1 MDLFLLAWAIF
12 FGAFVRFAPA
22 LDSPFPINDG
32 GLFYA
37 MVGDLVAADYSLPF
51 YSTYN
56 AAHIPFAYP
65 PLPFYLTALLSKGL
79 GIPLLV
85 LMRWLPPFVTAL
97 TIPAFYLLA
106 RAVLKSRLQA
116 SLASVAFAM
125 LPSAFDLFIVGGGLT
140 RSFGALFSLLT
151 LFCVYRLFSGRERKY
166 LFYTILCASLLVY
179 SHPEVTFH
187 TVWIVALLWLFLGR
201 DRQSLGYSMIVAIGV
216 LLCTA
221 PWWGVVLWRHGF
233 EPFRSI
239 MQSGWHQWLFWTPLL
254 RLDFSGERFLGI
266 ITVLGV
272 VGFLAALLRRNFLL
286 VAWLLLPFLTEP
298 RNPYFSAAVP
308 LSMLAAIGFD
318 EVVLPGLRALEGKI
332 VSAPSRGVGQVS
344 NLPSARW
351 RLWKAALRYPS
362 GETGFPLDTRSGKLL
377 LTFFLIYTLINAFA
391 FAAPL
396 AGLRVTDEELAA
408 VEWVNA
414 NTPANAR
421 FALLTYGDPFNTPIQ
436 EWFPALTGRINLA
449 VVQGYEWLPGR
460 QFYTRR
466 DDFPLLMR
474 CLFLDVECLEDWGE
488 SRQRD
493 FDYVY
498 VSQSL
503 VGKAGASDQDV
514 ILGNSLIQSMQSS
527 PDYRLV
533 YASER
538 IKIFRRL
545 TAPKVP

>member
-1 MDLFLLAWAIF
+1 MDLFLLAWAII
-12 FGAFVRFAPA
+12 FGAFVRFTPA

-37 MVGDLVAADYSLPF
+37 MVGDLIAADYSLPF

-79 GIPLLV
+79 GIPLLI
-85 LMRWLPPFVTAL
+85 LMRWLPPLVTTL

-106 RAVLKSRLQA
+106 RAVLKSRPQA

-239 MQSGWHQWLFWTPLL
+239 LQSGWHQWLFWTPLL
-254 RLDFSGERFLGI
+254 RLDFGGERFLGI

-308 LSMLAAIGFD
+308 LSMLAAIGF
-318 EVVLPGLRALEGKI
+318 EQVVLPGLRALEDRIRGLPA
-332 VSAPSRGVGQVS
+332 SSRGD
-344 NLPSARW
+344 L
-351 RLWKAALRYPS
+351 
-362 GETGFPLDTRSGKLL
+362 ETRSGKLL

-391 FAAPL
+391 FSAPL
-396 AGLRVTDEELAA
+396 AGLRVTDEELTA

-421 FALLTYGDPFNTPIQ
+421 FAMLTYGDPFNTPIQ

-474 CLFLDVECLEDWGE
+474 CLFLDVKCLEDWGE

>member
-1 MDLFLLAWAIF
+1 MDLFLLMWAIL
-12 FGAFVRFAPA
+12 FGAFVRFSPA

-32 GLFYA
+32 GLFYG
-37 MVGDLVAADYSLPF
+37 MVGDLIAADYGLPL
-51 YSTYN
+51 YTSYN
-56 AAHIPFAYP
+56 AAYIPFAYP
-65 PLPFYLTALLSKGL
+65 PLPFYLTALLSKEL

-85 LMRWLPPFVTAL
+85 LMRWLPPFITTL

-116 SLASVAFAM
+116 SLASVAFTM

-151 LFCVYRLFSGRERKY
+151 LLCVYRLFSGRERKY
-166 LFYTILCASLLVY
+166 LVYTILSASLLVY

-201 DRQSLGYSMIVAIGV
+201 DRQSLGYSLIVAIGV

-221 PWWGVVLWRHGF
+221 PWWGIVLRRHGF

-254 RLDFSGERFLGI
+254 RLDFGGERFLGI

-272 VGFLAALLRRNFLL
+272 LGFLAALLRRNFLL
-286 VAWLLLPFLTEP
+286 VAWVLLPFLTEP
-298 RNPYFSAAVP
+298 RNPCFSAAIS

-318 EVVLPGLRALEGKI
+318 EVVLPGLRALEEKIHGLPVPGK
-332 VSAPSRGVGQVS
+332 AD
-344 NLPSARW
+344 
-351 RLWKAALRYPS
+351 
-362 GETGFPLDTRSGKLL
+362 FPLETRSGKLL
-377 LTFFLIYTLINAFA
+377 LTFFLVYTLINAFA
-391 FAAPL
+391 FSAPL
-396 AGLRVTDEELAA
+396 AGLRVTDDELTAI
-408 VEWVNA
+408 EWVNA
-414 NTPANAR
+414 NTPVNAR
-421 FALLTYGDPFNTPIQ
+421 FAMLTYGDPFNTPIQ
-436 EWFPALTGRINLA
+436 EWFPALTGRVNLA

-474 CLFLDVECLEDWGE
+474 CLFLDVKCLENWAE

-498 VSQSL
+498 ISQSL
-503 VGKAGASDQDV
+503 VGNVGASDPDV
-514 ILGNSLIQSMQSS
+514 ILGNSFIQSMQAS
-527 PDYRLV
+527 PDYRPV
-533 YASER
+533 YVSER

-545 TAPKVP
+545 TAQRVP

>member
-1 MDLFLLAWAIF
+1 MDLFLLAWAVL
-12 FGAFVRFAPA
+12 FGALVRFTPA

-32 GLFYA
+32 GLFYT
-37 MVGDLVAADYSLPF
+37 MVGDLMAADYNLPF
-51 YSTYN
+51 YTSYN

-65 PLPFYLTALLSKGL
+65 PLPFYLAALLSKGL

-85 LMRWLPPFVTAL
+85 LMRWLPPLVTTL

-166 LFYTILCASLLVY
+166 LLYTILSASLLVY

-187 TVWIVALLWLFLGR
+187 TAWIVALLWLFLGR
-201 DRQSLGYSMIVAIGV
+201 DRQSLGHSLIIALGV

-221 PWWGVVLWRHGF
+221 PWWGIVLWRHGF
-233 EPFRSI
+233 APFRSI
-239 MQSGWHQWLFWTPLL
+239 LQSGWHQWLFWTPLL
-254 RLDFSGERFLGI
+254 RLDFGGESFLGI
-266 ITVLGV
+266 VTVLGV
-272 VGFLAALLRRNFLL
+272 VGFLAVLLRRDFLL
-286 VAWLLLPFLTEP
+286 IAWLLLPFLSEP
-298 RNPYFSAAVP
+298 RNPYFSAVVP
-308 LSMLAAIGFD
+308 LSMLAAVGFD
-318 EVVLPGLRALEGKI
+318 QVILPGLRTLEERI
-332 VSAPSRGVGQVS
+332 RGWPASSQAD
-344 NLPSARW
+344 L
-351 RLWKAALRYPS
+351 
-362 GETGFPLDTRSGKLL
+362 ETRSGKLL

-391 FAAPL
+391 FSVPL

-408 VEWVNA
+408 VGWVKA

-421 FALLTYGDPFNTPIQ
+421 FVILTYGDPFNTPIQ
-436 EWFPALTGRINLA
+436 EWFPALTGRVNLA

-474 CLFLDVECLEDWGE
+474 CLFLDVECLENWAE
-488 SRQRD
+488 SKQQD

-503 VGKAGASDQDV
+503 VGEARTNDPNV
-514 ILGNSLIQSMQSS
+514 ILGNSFIQSMQAS
-527 PDYRLV
+527 PDYKLV

-538 IKIFRRL
+538 IKIFHHL
-545 TAPKVP
+545 TAQIVS

>member
-1 MDLFLLAWAIF
+1 MDLFLLAWAIL
-12 FGAFVRFAPA
+12 FGTFVRLAPA

-37 MVGDLVAADYSLPF
+37 MMGDLVAADYNLPL
-51 YSTYN
+51 YTSYN

-65 PLPFYLTALLSKGL
+65 PLPFYLTVLLSKWS
-79 GIPLLV
+79 GISLLI

-106 RAVLKSRLQA
+106 RAVLKSRFQA

-125 LPSAFDLFIVGGGLT
+125 LPAAFDLFIVGGGLT

-151 LFCVYRLFSGRERKY
+151 LFCVYRLFSERERKY
-166 LFYTILCASLLVY
+166 LFYTILSASLLVY

-187 TVWIVALLWLFLGR
+187 TVWIIALLWLFLGR
-201 DRQSLGYSMIVAIGV
+201 DRQGLSYSVIVALGV
-216 LLCTA
+216 LLFTA
-221 PWWGVVLWRHGF
+221 PWWGIVLWRHGL

-239 MQSGWHQWLFWTPLL
+239 LQSGWHQWLFWTPLL
-254 RLDFSGERFLGI
+254 RLDFGRERFLGI
-266 ITVLGV
+266 ITVLGIL
-272 VGFLAALLRRNFLL
+272 GFLAALLRRNLLL
-286 VAWLLLPFLTEP
+286 VAWLLLPFLAEP
-298 RNPYFSAAVP
+298 RNPYFSAAIP

-318 EVVLPGLRALEGKI
+318 EVVLPGLHTLEEKI
-332 VSAPSRGVGQVS
+332 HGLPAPSKVD
-344 NLPSARW
+344 
-351 RLWKAALRYPS
+351 
-362 GETGFPLDTRSGKLL
+362 FPLNTRSGKLL

-391 FAAPL
+391 FSTSL
-396 AGLRVTDEELAA
+396 ARIRVTDEELTAI
-408 VEWVNA
+408 EWVNA
-414 NTPANAR
+414 NTPVNAR
-421 FALLTYGDPFNTPIQ
+421 FVILTYGDPFNTPIQ

-474 CLFLDVECLEDWGE
+474 CLFLDVACLENWAE

-498 VSQSL
+498 VSQDL
-503 VGKAGASDQDV
+503 VGNAATSAPDV
-514 ILGNSLIQSMQSS
+514 ILGNSLIQSMQAS
-527 PDYRLV
+527 PDYKAV
-533 YASER
+533 YASGR
-538 IKIFRRL
+538 IMIFRHL